1 MNKRD
6 AENLKQKVIEALL
19 SNGFTPTP
27 GGWRDYHGEGS
38 KGIIDVSVRAEISN
52 WKKRGYKVSVFGVF
66 EDIPRAKAAGID
78 CNPYSGKHN
87 FLFIE
92 SNSVDYIIEQ
102 YI

>member
-1 MNKRD
+1 MNKQES
-6 AENLKQKVIEALL
+6 ENLKQKVIEALL
-19 SNGFTPTP
+19 ANGFTPTP
-27 GGWRDYHGEGS
+27 DGWRDYHGEGS
-38 KGIIDVSVRAEISN
+38 KGVIDVHVRAD
-52 WKKRGYKVSVFGVF
+52 KRYRQRGYGVCVFGAF
-66 EDIPRAKAAGID
+66 EDVPRARAAGID

>member
-1 MNKRD
+1 MNKGD
-6 AENLKQKVIEALL
+6 AEKLKQKVIEALL
-19 SNGFTPTP
+19 SNGFTLTP
-27 GGWRDYHGEGS
+27 DGWRDYHGGGS
-38 KGIIDVSVRAEISN
+38 KGGIDVSVRAD
-52 WKKRGYKVSVFGVF
+52 RGYGRRGYDVSVFGAF